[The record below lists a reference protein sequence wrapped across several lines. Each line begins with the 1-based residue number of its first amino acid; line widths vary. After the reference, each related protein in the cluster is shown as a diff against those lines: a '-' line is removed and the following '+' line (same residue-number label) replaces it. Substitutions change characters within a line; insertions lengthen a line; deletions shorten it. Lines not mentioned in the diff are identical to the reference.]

1 MGVPI
6 LPTISTTCIVISA
19 ILIAIG
25 WRLIWKREI
34 NKHKNVM
41 LAAAVFALTFFLIYA
56 SRTIFIGNTA
66 FGGPASIKKYYTIF
80 LFFHINLATIG
91 GILGLVQI
99 ITAFKDKFKWHRRI
113 GPVASIIWFFTGI
126 TGVAVYLLLYVIY
139 PGGETTSVIKA
150 TLGL

>member
-56 SRTIFIGNTA
+56 SRTI
-66 FGGPASIKKYYTIF
+66 
-80 LFFHINLATIG
+80 L
-91 GILGLVQI
+91 
-99 ITAFKDKFKWHRRI
+99 
-113 GPVASIIWFFTGI
+113 
-126 TGVAVYLLLYVIY
+126 
-139 PGGETTSVIKA
+139 SVIQHLA
-150 TLGL
+150 DQHQLRNIIRFSYFSTLI